1 MGAPKKNEFW
11 KMRSKHGR
19 NPIIESAE
27 ILQESAYE
35 YFQWCV
41 DNPVHQNEFRGK
53 DALPVWIEHPRVFT
67 KSGVA
72 LYCGMTWETIDTLRA
87 KGKDFSDVITHIEE
101 IIKTQKFTYAAVNM
115 FNANIIARDLG
126 IKDNKEIEI
135 KDTRK
140 EVSDLFPVNDDG
152 EEIQT

>member
-1 MGAPKKNEFW
+1 
-11 KMRSKHGR
+11 
-19 NPIIESAE
+19 
-27 ILQESAYE
+27 
-35 YFQWCV
+35 
-41 DNPVHQNEFRGK
+41 
-53 DALPVWIEHPRVFT
+53 
-67 KSGVA
+67 
-72 LYCGMTWETIDTLRA
+72 MTWETIDTLRA
-87 KGKDFSDVITHIEE
+87 KGKEFSDVITHIEE